1 AAGTAAAGAAP
12 VADPLP
18 GLDPASPAEAPAQA
32 PEPPTST
39 NETTTPTATP
49 PAAADAAAGAESPA
63 GPTEAPTQAP
73 EPPTG
78 HDGTTAPTA
87 APPATGA
94 PTPTPATAPAAPATK
109 DWAGLLT
116 RGPATFTD
124 NTGPVPRDL
133 LERIIN
139 CSGEVY
145 RIIFS
150 PDNEVI
156 NHGRAHRLFTPSQR
170 RALITRDRHCTAP
183 DCTVPPERTE
193 SHHATRWWSNGGD
206 TDLDQAA
213 LLCYYHHRWV
223 HTHNITMTRQAG
235 RWHFYRHDGTEIHPT
250 ETPWN

>member
-1 AAGTAAAGAAP
+1 MPTVIPPAAAASGAAGP
-12 VADPLP
+12 SE
-18 GLDPASPAEAPAQA
+18 ASAQA
-32 PEPPTST
+32 PEPATST
-39 NETTTPTATP
+39 NGTAAPTAT
-49 PAAADAAAGAESPA
+49 
-63 GPTEAPTQAP
+63 
-73 EPPTG
+73 
-78 HDGTTAPTA
+78 
-87 APPATGA
+87 PPATGA
-94 PTPTPATAPAAPATK
+94 PTPTPAAAPAAPATK

-235 RWHFYRHDGTEIHPT
+235 HWHFYRPDGTEIHPT
-250 ETPWN
+250 NPTW